1 MNKRFAAIITI
12 AALILTGCAKAPDE
26 VKTENSI
33 LDNAEIVQNSEPELE
48 YLTLGEIRSRAEADI
63 SESNTNVVVKSLRIG
78 SGSSMPVYDTVR
90 KYDDCKERIGE
101 AVSKIYNDNLSS
113 DMKGTITTFD
123 DDDLGAVFYSP
134 EGKTI
139 DSGVSAT
146 SGGSMGITYE
156 FSEQYGMPAANGQE
170 SIVKSY
176 FFAENEQVPDDV
188 YIMTDGKELSV
199 GDAAKEAERLFNTY
213 FLLDENSRV
222 LYKTV
227 RLDVYK
233 YPDGKHGFLY
243 YIDTYDKD
251 GNILIGNLNPVID
264 VRAFDRKETFYPFD
278 RKEYGFF
285 SDSEMHPYA
294 YTNLTPSEGEIKE
307 PGDKLLSLKSAIDI
321 LSGRL
326 ASSAAY
332 ELDVALAYIA
342 VIPPADGLVSED
354 EKGEMTIFVDTDYY
368 MDTENDMELRPYWV
382 FRDSKKNDPE
392 FSTGG
397 GLFTIDALTGEL
409 YIF

>member
-1 MNKRFAAIITI
+1 MKKC
-12 AALILTGCAKAPDE
+12 LISLLSLLLLTACAKAPDE

-33 LDNAEIVQNSEPELE
+33 LDNAEVNQTAEAELE
-48 YLTLGEIRSRAEADI
+48 YLTLDEIRARAESDI
-63 SESNTNVVVKSLRIG
+63 SESNTNVVVKSIRIG
-78 SGSSMPVYDTVR
+78 GGESMPVYDTVR
-90 KYDDCKERIGE
+90 DYPDYKERIGE

-199 GDAAKEAERLFNTY
+199 GDAAKEAERLFNAY
-213 FLLDENSRV
+213 FILGEDDGIS
-222 LYKTV
+222 YKIN

-243 YIDTYDKD
+243 YMDTYDKD
-251 GNILIGNLNPVID
+251 GNILIGNLNPVVD
-264 VRAFDRKETFYPFD
+264 VEAFDRKETFYPFQ
-278 RKEYGFF
+278 RVAYGYFT
-285 SDSEMHPYA
+285 DSQMHPYA
-294 YTNLTPSEGEIKE
+294 YTNITPSEGEIKE
-307 PGDKLLSLKSAIDI
+307 PGDKLLSLKSAMDI

-332 ELDVALAYIA
+332 ELDAALAYIA
-342 VIPPADGLVSED
+342 VIPPADGLVEED
-354 EKGEMTIFVDTDYY
+354 EHGEKTIFGAEEYFLK
-368 MDTENDMELRPYWV
+368 TENNIVLRPFWV
-382 FRDSKKNDPE
+382 FRDSTKSNPE
-392 FSTGG
+392 YSVWG

>member
-1 MNKRFAAIITI
+1 MKKC
-12 AALILTGCAKAPDE
+12 LISLLSLLLLTACAKAPDE

-33 LDNAEIVQNSEPELE
+33 LDNAEVNQTAEAGLE
-48 YLTLGEIRSRAEADI
+48 YLTLDEIRARAESDI
-63 SESNTNVVVKSLRIG
+63 SESNTNVVVKSIRIG
-78 SGSSMPVYDTVR
+78 GGSSMPVYDTVR
-90 KYDDCKERIGE
+90 DYPDYKERIGK
-101 AVSKIYNDNLSS
+101 AVSEIFGDDLSS
-113 DMKGTITTFD
+113 EMKGSITTFD

-243 YIDTYDKD
+243 YMDTYDKD

-264 VRAFDRKETFYPFD
+264 VKAFDRKETFYPFQ
-278 RKEYGFF
+278 RVAYGFF
-285 SDSEMHPYA
+285 LDSQLHPYA
-294 YTNLTPSEGEIKE
+294 YTNITPSEGVIKE
-307 PGDKLLSLKSAIDI
+307 PGDKLLSLKSAMDI

-332 ELDVALAYIA
+332 ELDAALAYIA
-342 VIPPADGLVSED
+342 VIPPADGLVEED
-354 EKGEMTIFVDTDYY
+354 DHGEKTIFGAEEYFLN
-368 MDTENDMELRPYWV
+368 TENNMELRPFWV
-382 FRDSKKNDPE
+382 FRDSKKNNPE
-392 FSTGG
+392 LSTGG

>member
-1 MNKRFAAIITI
+1 MKKC
-12 AALILTGCAKAPDE
+12 LISLLSLLLLTACAKAPDE

-33 LDNAEIVQNSEPELE
+33 LDNAEVNQTAEAGLE
-48 YLTLGEIRSRAEADI
+48 YLTLDEIRARAESDI
-63 SESNTNVVVKSLRIG
+63 SESNTNVVVKSIRIG
-78 SGSSMPVYDTVR
+78 GGSSMPVYDTVR
-90 KYDDCKERIGE
+90 DYPDYKERIGK
-101 AVSKIYNDNLSS
+101 AVSEIYNDDLSS

-213 FLLDENSRV
+213 FLLDENSGV
-222 LYKTV
+222 SYKTV

-243 YIDTYDKD
+243 YMDTYDKD

-264 VRAFDRKETFYPFD
+264 VKAFDRKETFYPFQ
-278 RKEYGFF
+278 RVAYGYFT
-285 SDSEMHPYA
+285 DSQMHPYA
-294 YTNLTPSEGEIKE
+294 YTNITPSEGEIKE
-307 PGDKLLSLKSAIDI
+307 PGDKLLSLKSAMDI

-332 ELDVALAYIA
+332 ELDAALAYIA
-342 VIPPADGLVSED
+342 VIPPADGLVEED
-354 EKGEMTIFVDTDYY
+354 DHGEKTIFGAEEYFLN
-368 MDTENDMELRPYWV
+368 TENNMELRPFWV
-382 FRDSKKNDPE
+382 FRDSTKSNPE
-392 FSTGG
+392 YSVWG